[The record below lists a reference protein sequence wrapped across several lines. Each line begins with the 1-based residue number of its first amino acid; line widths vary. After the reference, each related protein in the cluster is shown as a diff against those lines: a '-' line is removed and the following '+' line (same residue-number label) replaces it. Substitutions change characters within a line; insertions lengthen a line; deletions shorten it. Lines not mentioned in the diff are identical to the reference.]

1 MMSGNRAASDV
12 LEREFLIVRA
22 KLLEAAAAF
31 DRLDRAEGSVA
42 GDARWQKLRK
52 ALDVLASDEPN
63 RAEQLQ
69 MLFSLPYRGEWKAD
83 FGILPPSAKDDTS
96 SGANGHSKSN
106 GRGPSK

>member
-1 MMSGNRAASDV
+1 MSGNRAAKDV

-42 GDARWQKLRK
+42 ADGRWQKLRQ

-69 MLFSLPYRGEWKAD
+69 FLFSLPYRSQWKAD
-83 FGILPPSAKDDTS
+83 FGITSPSAEDDTS

-106 GRGPSK
+106 GRGPAK